1 MSIITVMSTA
11 DSGQGSLRE
20 AIALAQAGDTIQFD
34 STLANQTITLTSG
47 QLTVNKNLTIDGAGV
62 AGLTISGNHTSRV
75 FDVVSNSFTLRNLTV
90 ANGNTTGV
98 GEDGAGA
105 GIRTASS
112 TSLIVENSLFQN
124 NSANGTGGGAI
135 FAGFRSTNT
144 VIGSQF
150 IANSSAGNDAL
161 DKSERGG
168 GAIAVKSE
176 SQLTVTGSQFT
187 NNTGINGGAINT
199 VLSGLKVESSVFNN
213 NDSTPGGAFGPDT
226 KGYGGAIYADGAS
239 GKGIEISGSRF
250 DGNRGAGQ
258 GGGLFLFGYADKI
271 TLSDSTIIN
280 NEVIKDSKGDSFG
293 GGLRTSNGVLEIKN
307 TTFANNKALD
317 QGGGLWV
324 GKTTPVTITN
334 STFYGN
340 RAETADGKGGLGGG
354 IALINGS
361 SPTVISNTT
370 IANNYAGFQ
379 GGGFLGGGA
388 STTLTNSIVAN
399 NVANNGGNNWN
410 VKHQTTNEFTDGG
423 GNVQWSSL
431 NLNDIKVT
439 AGATLT
445 DPLLGAF
452 TDNGSAVQQPLLPG
466 NPLVTVGAIALG
478 TALWA
483 IAPSNTLMDSS
494 SLSINGTSGDDNLLG
509 GASNETINGLV
520 GNDILD
526 GAGGNDTL
534 LGGMGNDNLVGN
546 AGNDVLNGVGITAT
560 AGTGEMDI
568 LNGGAGSDQ
577 FVLGDATQV
586 FYDDGVISS
595 VGEVDYAAIADF
607 NVIEDKIVLHGSASS
622 YQLAELP
629 TGTGIYQTTGQT
641 TAELIGVVT
650 GVSPTQLNLTDSSF
664 TYV

>member
-11 DSGQGSLRE
+11 DSGQGSFRE

-34 STLANQTITLTSG
+34 PTLANQTITLTSG
-47 QLTVNKNLTIDGAGV
+47 QLTVNKNLTIDGVGA
-62 AGLTISGNHTSRV
+62 AGLTISGNNMSRV

-90 ANGNTTGV
+90 ANGKTTGV
-98 GEDGAGA
+98 GEDSAGA
-105 GIRTASS
+105 GIRTASG

-144 VIGSQF
+144 IIGSQF
-150 IANSSAGNDAL
+150 IGNSSAGNDAL

-199 VLSGLKVESSVFNN
+199 LLSGLKVERSIFTN
-213 NDSTPGGAFGPDT
+213 NDSTPGGAFGPHT

-293 GGLRTSNGVLEIKN
+293 GGLRTSNGILEIKN

-354 IALINGS
+354 IALINDA

-370 IANNYAGFQ
+370 VANNYAGFQ

-388 STTLTNSIVAN
+388 STTLINSIVAN

-431 NLNDIKVT
+431 NLNDLKVT
-439 AGATLT
+439 AGVTLA
-445 DPLLGAF
+445 DPLLEAF
-452 TDNGSAVQQPLLPG
+452 TDNGGSMQEPILPG
-466 NPLVTVGAIALG
+466 NPLVTVGAIA
-478 TALWA
+478 
-483 IAPSNTLMDSS
+483 PPHTLTDSS
-494 SLSINGTSGDDNLLG
+494 SLSINGSSGDDNLLG
-509 GASNETINGLV
+509 GVSDETINGLV
-520 GNDILD
+520 GNDTLD

-546 AGNDVLNGVGITAT
+546 AGNDVLNGVGITAN
-560 AGTGEMDI
+560 AGTGEMDS

-577 FVLGDATQV
+577 FVLGDATKV

-595 VGEVDYAAIADF
+595 VGDVDCAAIADF
-607 NVIEDKIVLHGSASS
+607 NAIEDKIVLHGSASS
-622 YQLAELP
+622 YQLGELP
-629 TGTGIYQTTGQT
+629 TGTGIYQITGQT

-650 GVSPTQLNLTDSSF
+650 GVSPSQLNLTDSCF

>member
-34 STLANQTITLTSG
+34 STLANQSITLTSG
-47 QLTVNKNLTIDGAGV
+47 QLSVNKNLTIDGAGA
-62 AGLTISGNHTSRV
+62 AGLTISGNNTSRV
-75 FDVVSNSFTLRNLTV
+75 FDVISNSFTLRNLTV
-90 ANGNTTGV
+90 ANGKTTGV
-98 GEDGAGA
+98 GEDSAGA
-105 GIRTASS
+105 GIRTASG

-135 FAGFRSTNT
+135 FAGFRSINT
-144 VIGSQF
+144 VTGSQF
-150 IANSSAGNDAL
+150 IGNSSAGNDAL

-176 SQLTVTGSQFT
+176 SQLTVTGSEFT

-199 VLSGLKVESSVFNN
+199 LLSGLKVESSVFKN
-213 NDSTPGGAFGPDT
+213 NDSTSGGAFGPDT
-226 KGYGGAIYADGAS
+226 KGYGGAIYSDGAS

-271 TLSDSTIIN
+271 TIADSTIIN

-361 SPTVISNTT
+361 SPTVITNTT
-370 IANNYAGFQ
+370 VANNYAGSQ

-388 STTLTNSIVAN
+388 STTLTNSIIAN

-439 AGATLT
+439 AGATLK

-452 TDNGSAVQQPLLPG
+452 TDNGGAMQAPLLPG
-466 NPLVTVGAIALG
+466 NPLVTVGP
-478 TALWA
+478 
-483 IAPSNTLMDSS
+483 IAPPNTLTDSS
-494 SLSINGTSGDDNLLG
+494 SLSINGTSGNDNLLG
-509 GASNETINGLV
+509 SASNETINGLV
-520 GNDILD
+520 GNDTLD

-546 AGNDVLNGVGITAT
+546 TGNDVLNGVGITAS
-560 AGTGEMDI
+560 AGTGEIDI

-577 FVLGDATQV
+577 FVLGDATKV

-595 VGEVDYAAIADF
+595 VGELDYAAIADF
-607 NVIEDKIVLHGSASS
+607 NAIEDKIVLHGSASS
-622 YQLAELP
+622 YQLGELP
-629 TGTGIYQTTGQT
+629 TGTGIYHATGQT

>member
-11 DSGQGSLRE
+11 DSGLGSLRE

-34 STLANQTITLTSG
+34 PALANQTITLTSG
-47 QLTVNKNLTIDGAGV
+47 QLTVNKNLTIDGAGA
-62 AGLTISGNHTSRV
+62 AGLSISGNNTSRV
-75 FDVVSNSFTLRNLTV
+75 FDVVSNSFTLRNLAI
-90 ANGNTTGV
+90 ANGKTTGV
-98 GEDGAGA
+98 GEDSAGA
-105 GIRTASS
+105 GIRTASG

-144 VIGSQF
+144 VIGSRF
-150 IANSSAGNDAL
+150 IGNSSAGNDAL

-176 SQLTVTGSQFT
+176 SQLTVTGSEFT

-199 VLSGLKVESSVFNN
+199 LLSGLKVERSVFNN
-213 NDSTPGGAFGPDT
+213 NDSTLGGAFGPHT

-354 IALINGS
+354 IALINDS

-370 IANNYAGFQ
+370 VANNYAGFQ

-388 STTLTNSIVAN
+388 STTLINSIVAN
-399 NVANNGGNNWN
+399 NIANNGGNNWN

-431 NLNDIKVT
+431 NLNDTKVT

-445 DPLLGAF
+445 DPLLGVL
-452 TDNGSAVQQPLLPG
+452 TDNGGSLQEPPLPG
-466 NPLVTVGAIALG
+466 NPLVTVGAIAPPITLD
-478 TALWA
+478 
-483 IAPSNTLMDSS
+483 SN
-494 SLSINGTSGDDNLLG
+494 SLSINGTNGDDNLLG
-509 GASNETINGLV
+509 GVSNETINGLV
-520 GNDILD
+520 GNDTLD

-546 AGNDVLNGVGITAT
+546 AGNDVLNGVDIAAN
-560 AGTGEMDI
+560 AGTGEMDS
-568 LNGGAGSDQ
+568 LNGGAGSDR

-595 VGEVDYAAIADF
+595 VGDVDCAVMADF
-607 NVIEDKIVLHGSASS
+607 NAIADKIVLHGSANS
-622 YQLAELP
+622 YQLVELP
-629 TGTGIYQTTGQT
+629 TGTGIYHATGET

-650 GVSPTQLNLTDSSF
+650 GVSPSQLNLTDSCF